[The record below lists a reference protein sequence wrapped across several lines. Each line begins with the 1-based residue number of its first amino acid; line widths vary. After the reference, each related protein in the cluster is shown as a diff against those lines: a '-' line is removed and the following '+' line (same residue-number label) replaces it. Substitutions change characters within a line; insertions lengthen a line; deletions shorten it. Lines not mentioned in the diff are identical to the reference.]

1 MNITVTTNEQGCRMI
16 IDGSMTFQ
24 FARQMED
31 RMIDSMRR
39 HPHIEVDLSGVREID
54 LHGIHHLQLLQTLGG
69 EKVTIVAQSPAVEH
83 ASKHLLSGQRG
94 ASLARAW
101 RKTH

>member
-1 MNITVTTNEQGCRMI
+1 MNITVTTSEQGCRMI
-16 IDGSMTFQ
+16 IDGSMTYQ

-39 HPHIEVDLSGVREID
+39 HPHIEVDLSGVCEID

-69 EKVTIVAQSPAVEH
+69 EKVTIVAQSPAVEY
-83 ASKHLLSGQRG
+83 ASKNLLGGQRG